1 MSTLRR
7 NTLWAVAV
15 IAAALLETT
24 WLEAI
29 RVWNVV
35 PDLTLLMVIY
45 FAITYGE
52 ERAMFTGIVGGI
64 FQDVSTNAGLG
75 HHILCHVVVG
85 YAAARVASR
94 LVTHHPA
101 VKAGL
106 VFCASAAYGIL
117 DIMVAYL
124 QDPNYFVIYNVFAR
138 VVPASFYT
146 AIFTPLLFFLLDRR
160 FRPKPKELELSEG
173 VI

>member
-1 MSTLRR
+1 MRR
-7 NTLWAVAV
+7 NLLWAAAV

-29 RVWNVV
+29 RLWNVV

-45 FAITYGE
+45 FAVAYGE
-52 ERAMFTGIVGGI
+52 ERAMCTGIIGGL

-75 HHILCHVVVG
+75 HHVLCHVVVG

-94 LVTHHPA
+94 LVTTHPA

-106 VFCASAAYGIL
+106 VFCASVTYGTL
-117 DIMVAYL
+117 DILVAYL
-124 QDPNYFVIYNVFAR
+124 QDPNFYVLYNVFAR
-138 VVPASFYT
+138 VVPGAFYT
-146 AIFTPLLFFLLDRR
+146 AIFTPVLFFLLDRR
-160 FRPKPKELELSEG
+160 FRPKPKELELNAG